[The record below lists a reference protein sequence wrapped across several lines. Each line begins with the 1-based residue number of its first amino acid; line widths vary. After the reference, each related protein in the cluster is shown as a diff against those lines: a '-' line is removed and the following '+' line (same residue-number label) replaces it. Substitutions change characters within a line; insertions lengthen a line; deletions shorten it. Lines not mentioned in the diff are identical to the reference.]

1 MGRVADEWLVRW
13 ADGQTRSGWKMA
25 RDHSVSAADNFG
37 GLARAIVRARRMIF
51 SCCPVLGWA
60 NLRVCIIHMAE
71 CQLPTS
77 VGSLHRDPAGMAW
90 GAT

>member
-1 MGRVADEWLVRW
+1 
-13 ADGQTRSGWKMA
+13 MA

-51 SCCPVLGWA
+51 FVLPRFGLSA
-60 NLRVCIIHMAE
+60 LRVCIIHMAE
-71 CQLPTS
+71 YQLPTS

>member
-1 MGRVADEWLVRW
+1 
-13 ADGQTRSGWKMA
+13 MA

-51 SCCPVLGWA
+51 SCCPVLGWT

-71 CQLPTS
+71 CQFPTRF
-77 VGSLHRDPAGMAW
+77 GPLHREPGKAW
-90 GAT
+90 HGELPIPMHESPFTTGPV